1 MNYRWETIMAAE
13 KVIDAQVRDVP
24 ADGPAAPDEKK
35 DDKTTTVKTTT
46 SLKETLKQVENIGQT
61 LGDALQGRGNVVM
74 VRVNDETLRRLDML
88 VDAEITKSRSES
100 AAYLIG
106 EGIKA
111 TEELYAKIA
120 EVTDQIV
127 KLREQLR
134 EAIKTEAEK

>member
-1 MNYRWETIMAAE
+1 MAAE

-134 EAIKTEAEK
+134 EAIKTEA